1 MSGTYRVTMG
11 DRGQLVIPIGLRERA
26 GLAEG
31 TPLVLLETPRGIVLL
46 TRLQLQEAVQADLA
60 GLDLVGELLAG
71 RRAEAAAEDLP

>member
-1 MSGTYRVTMG
+1 MSGTYRVMMG

-46 TRLQLQEAVQADLA
+46 TRLQLQEVVQADLA
-60 GLDLVGELLAG
+60 AWP
-71 RRAEAAAEDLP
+71 RSTQP